1 MFWVLFLIVACVAAA
16 VSCARLCLAASVAAG
31 HPERPVDAA
40 RPAPAPQ
47 DYELSLYETAFLA
60 GGPVRVADL
69 ALVSMHRRRRLL
81 LAHTGWA
88 TVVVDPRGEDDVE
101 RSVLGAIGPAGQ
113 SPVAAIRTATTTA
126 DAVRAVAD
134 RLVSA
139 GLAVPDAVRAPLTSA
154 VRSVRAATLLVLA
167 LAAASLLLPGQEQ
180 AAGRGLVAA
189 WFALPLGL
197 SLGCLAIARFEIHT
211 YTGWAS
217 PAGRRVLDALAPGHR
232 TGERAFLTAV
242 ARLGVRAVDD
252 PHLRA
257 ALAARRGH

>member
-1 MFWVLFLIVACVAAA
+1 MFWVLFLSVACVAAA
-16 VSCARLCLAASVAAG
+16 VSCARLCLAASVAAD

-40 RPAPAPQ
+40 RPALAPQ

-69 ALVSMHRRRRLL
+69 ALVSLHRRRRLL

-88 TVVVDPRGEDDVE
+88 TVVDPRGQDDVE

-113 SPVAAIRTATTTA
+113 SPIAAIRTATTTA

-139 GLAVPDAVRAPLTSA
+139 GLAVPDAVRAPLASA

-197 SLGCLAIARFEIHT
+197 SLGCLAIARFEIHP

-217 PAGRRVLDALAPGHR
+217 PAGRRVLDALAPGHCAD
-232 TGERAFLTAV
+232 ERAFLTAV

-252 PHLRA
+252 PYLRA